1 MTLGRFVAVWQRFFL
16 LMLPAVGGFF
26 ALTAGNRPAHLSSSE
41 NVPALEKSA
50 EAYLR
55 QTSRLLAG
63 RYDESFYRSAV
74 RAQTARLL
82 AARDPEPSD
91 EEVPLDIFTELES
104 EGLSGAAEA
113 IAFLEEVD
121 SSPVLFP
128 TDTLH
133 AGGNPVNAFA
143 DRLIGRSPSPADGAG
158 LRSYTEFPWFGSL
171 SFLFSL
177 FTVLIV
183 PFTSASPLP
192 RFWRTGFETAEKFFA
207 ALRKS
212 GARFLCQDA
221 LLKRLESRK
230 PLPLGNHTA
239 IGEKKTVVLLV

>member
-1 MTLGRFVAVWQRFFL
+1 
-16 LMLPAVGGFF
+16 MLPALGGLF
-26 ALTAGNRPAHLSSSE
+26 ALTAENRPAHLSSPETVS
-41 NVPALEKSA
+41 ALEKSA

-74 RAQTARLL
+74 QTQTARLL
-82 AARDPEPSD
+82 EARDLEPAD

-113 IAFLEEVD
+113 IAFLEEID
-121 SSPVLFP
+121 PAPVLFP
-128 TDTLH
+128 ADTLH

-143 DRLIGRSPSPADGAG
+143 DRLIGRSPSPAGGAM

-177 FTVLIV
+177 YTVLIL

-212 GARFLCQDA
+212 GTRFLCA
-221 LLKRLESRK
+221 NNHLKRLESRK
-230 PLPLGNHTA
+230 PLPLGSHTA